1 MRMLKKKNQL
11 QQYANTV
18 FININTSKFYYQD
31 PRDIL
36 QIKKLQVHISKLRPN
51 LTHYLYMFFLLYP
64 QRPHINKFYM
74 PHKFRYQKNRVRRRH
89 VIMAI
94 LNKKNSYKFISKL
107 LLEILPFSSST
118 EKEGIKKTQDCW
130 KLTIWQAPLTNETY
144 HLQSSHGY
152 ISNIPLT
159 ISFHFTNLSKYQH
172 LHFFS
177 FFKIINYETLLSL
190 ST

>member
-1 MRMLKKKNQL
+1 MLKKQQQL
-11 QQYANTV
+11 QQYANTI
-18 FININTSKFYYQD
+18 FININTSKFCYQNTN
-31 PRDIL
+31 DIL
-36 QIKKLQVHISKLRPN
+36 QIKKLRVHISKLKPN
-51 LTHYLYMFFLLYP
+51 RTHYLYMFFLLYP
-64 QRPHINKFYM
+64 KYPHLNKFYI
-74 PHKFRYQKNRVRRRH
+74 PHKFRYQKNRIRRRH
-89 VIMAI
+89 GISAI
-94 LNKKNSYKFISKL
+94 LNKNNGYKFISKL

-159 ISFHFTNLSKYQH
+159 MSFHFTNRSNYQH

-177 FFKIINYETLLSL
+177 FFKIINSETLLSL